1 MKANKIYSIE
11 EYAKRINIPVDYLN
25 GNSHKS
31 NLSISRQVYWYYLF
45 SKGVS
50 LIDISREFN
59 REHSTIIYGI
69 ERIKGFL
76 DIGDKTINQHLK
88 ALDIFSC

>member
-1 MKANKIYSIE
+1 METNKIYSIE
-11 EYAKRINIPVDYLN
+11 EYAKRIQIPTDYLK

-31 NLSISRQVYWYYLF
+31 NLSIPRQVYWYYLF

-50 LIDISREFN
+50 LTNISVEFERN
-59 REHSTIIYGI
+59 HSTIIYGI
-69 ERIKGFL
+69 NRIKGFL
-76 DIGDKTINQHLK
+76 DIKDKTINQHLE